1 MNTQVKANPAAMQ
14 PTVRLNLYELLEV
27 LWRRV
32 WVIILAAMLF
42 AAAAFGY
49 TYMFVQPTYSASA
62 LLYVNNSKVSI
73 GSTSFSIS
81 STSDLSTAQRL
92 VDTYL
97 VILKTRTMLND
108 VIAENNLPYS
118 YEQLCNMISATSV
131 DGTEAFRI
139 TVTCGNPTEAEQIAN
154 AVAAVLPE
162 KIGSVMTGSDVRIVD
177 YAVIPSYSNG
187 PNYTGNTMKGALA
200 GAALAALIIIVIFIL
215 DDKIR
220 SEDIL
225 TQSYPDIP
233 LLAVV
238 PLLGEHSSHHG
249 SYYASAKTQTSATT
263 ESAPKSKKN
272 KASAPAAQEQEEI
285 RFRPAPTAVDRAG
298 RGKKPAGKGKEAG
311 K

>member
-1 MNTQVKANPAAMQ
+1 MNTHAMTNSAAVQ
-14 PTVRLNLYELLEV
+14 PTVRLNLYELLDV
-27 LWRRV
+27 LWRRI
-32 WVIILAAMLF
+32 WAIILAAMVF

-118 YEQLCNMISATSV
+118 YEQLCDMISASSV
-131 DGTEAFRI
+131 NGTEAFRI
-139 TVTCGNPTEAEQIAN
+139 TVTCGDPTEAEQIAN

-200 GAALAALIIIVIFIL
+200 GAALAALIIIIIFIL

-225 TQSYPDIP
+225 AQSYPNIP

-238 PLLGEHSSHHG
+238 PLLGEHSGHHG
-249 SYYASAKTQTSATT
+249 NYYSKSESADGSRAVSAKKTKSASSKT
-263 ESAPKSKKN
+263 EPSPRSAPSDEMRFNPTDKS
-272 KASAPAAQEQEEI
+272 
-285 RFRPAPTAVDRAG
+285 V
-298 RGKKPAGKGKEAG
+298 RGKEPRK
-311 K
+311 